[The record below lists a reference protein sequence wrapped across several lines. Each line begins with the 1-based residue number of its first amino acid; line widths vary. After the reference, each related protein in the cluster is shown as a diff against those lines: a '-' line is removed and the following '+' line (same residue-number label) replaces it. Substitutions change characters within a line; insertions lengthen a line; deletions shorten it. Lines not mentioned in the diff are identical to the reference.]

1 MNDVIS
7 FLPGAYEELASC
19 FKRSKGKAYIR
30 IYVQPY
36 TCVGP
41 VARMMRD
48 FNYSPSEKD
57 IVLPYEDFSI
67 VINRSLLE
75 KMEHITFEFN
85 GHIPLIH
92 TKAKNLASGCPH
104 CPYGQEGV
112 CTMTRKRHKNYATWK
127 VAKTATKQPPP
138 GKGRSR
144 T

>member
-1 MNDVIS
+1 MNDVIT

-19 FKRSKGKAYIR
+19 FKKSNKAYIR

-48 FNYSPSEKD
+48 FNYCPSEKD
-57 IVLPYEDFSI
+57 VVLPYENFNI

-92 TKAKNLASGCPH
+92 TKAKNIASGCPH

-112 CTMTRKRHKNYATWK
+112 CTMTRKRPKNYATWK
-127 VAKTATKQPPP
+127 VAKTATKQ
-138 GKGRSR
+138 SSA
-144 T
+144 